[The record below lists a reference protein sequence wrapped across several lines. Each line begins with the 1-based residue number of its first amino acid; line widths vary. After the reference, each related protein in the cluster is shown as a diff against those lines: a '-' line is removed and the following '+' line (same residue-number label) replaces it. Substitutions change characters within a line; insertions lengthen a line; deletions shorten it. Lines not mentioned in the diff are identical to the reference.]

1 MNPADDDALDRHLR
15 DAFEGPVADDGFSD
29 RVMVALA
36 PRKHNAPWML
46 RAGAVIGAVACW
58 LALGQAPVLR
68 AGWQDWLRN
77 DLSPSAWVLLLAV
90 AVMSLLG
97 MGWGLLEAEDGGGK
111 GGEAR

>member
-29 RVMVALA
+29 RIMAALA
-36 PRKHNAPWML
+36 PRRQPSQWML
-46 RAGAVIGAVACW
+46 RTGAVIGAVACW
-58 LALGQAPVLR
+58 LTLGQASVLR
-68 AGWQDWLRN
+68 AGWQDWWHN